1 MAARL
6 AAELGADRV
15 AALDADAAAEVERAV
30 AFALESPLPA
40 IGELD
45 AGEYVKGAA

>member
-6 AAELGADRV
+6 RAELGDARV
-15 AALDADAAAEVERAV
+15 EALDADAAAEVGRAV

-40 IGELD
+40 VGELD